1 MLAGISITAILHS
14 STNVLCFSFLCLA
27 ECGSSVFN
35 NEGILLSPNYP
46 MNYDNNHEC
55 IYSIQVQAGKGINIS
70 ARTFHL
76 AQGDILKVIPFSLHS
91 SCPGKPFIWVFSV
104 VMALSYRMHQ
114 CVGVCLLNP
123 RNWLYIFIICTPTIS
138 VDCRNLERF
147 ITFSRF
153 WLYTNRN
160 PRKFPRISIWYN
172 KYLFFFGGGLVLKC
186 EAISWVNLTN

>member
-1 MLAGISITAILHS
+1 MKYDMCNGRVIEYLNIMMVAGISISEILQY
-14 STNVLCFSFLCLA
+14 STNVPCFCFLCLA

-104 VMALSYRMHQ
+104 VKALAYSMHR
-114 CVGVCLLNP
+114 CGSCILKP
-123 RNWLYIFIICTPTIS
+123 RNWLYIFNICPTA
-138 VDCRNLERF
+138 
-147 ITFSRF
+147 
-153 WLYTNRN
+153 
-160 PRKFPRISIWYN
+160 ISIRW
-172 KYLFFFGGGLVLKC
+172 L
-186 EAISWVNLTN
+186 

>member
-1 MLAGISITAILHS
+1 MWCSFELKRSSRMKYDVRNSEVIEYLNIMMVAGISITAILHS
-14 STNVLCFSFLCLA
+14 FTNVPRFCFLCLA

-91 SCPGKPFIWVFSV
+91 SCPGKPFI
-104 VMALSYRMHQ
+104 
-114 CVGVCLLNP
+114 
-123 RNWLYIFIICTPTIS
+123 
-138 VDCRNLERF
+138 
-147 ITFSRF
+147 
-153 WLYTNRN
+153 
-160 PRKFPRISIWYN
+160 
-172 KYLFFFGGGLVLKC
+172 
-186 EAISWVNLTN
+186 